1 MISHLN
7 VIANVLQVSTY
18 EKPVRDQR
26 PPTRRSEV
34 GLGLLPL
41 SHIYGLVV
49 IAQTGTYR
57 GDEVIILPKFE
68 LQSYLNAIQRYK
80 IETLYV
86 VRTSLPFFLK
96 QVNFIKV
103 PPIIIQMAK
112 NQGACSKFDLSS
124 VTSIFTGAAPLGAEL
139 AEDLH
144 KIYPSWKIR
153 QAYGENFKPDQ
164 SNSKL

>member
-1 MISHLN
+1 MISHVN
-7 VIANVLQVSTY
+7 VIANVLQMSTY
-18 EKPVRDQR
+18 ERHVREQR
-26 PPTRRSEV
+26 PTTRRSEV

-57 GDEVIILPKFE
+57 GDEIIILPKFE
-68 LQSYLNAIQRYK
+68 LQSYLNAIQKYK

-86 VRTSLPFFLK
+86 VWSSLPFLRS
-96 QVNFIKV
+96 QANSTKV

-112 NQGACSKFDLSS
+112 NQAICSKFDLSS

-153 QAYGENFKPDQ
+153 QAYGEKF
-164 SNSKL
+164 